1 MKEAIAAEILH
12 FAGRTSES
20 REQARI
26 ALERLEQ
33 MKSKAP
39 DDYRIYAPEAKM
51 LAILGDADGS
61 VAAVEKS
68 LQLNPADAV
77 ANMQIRYQLV
87 RGLAIAG
94 EKKRSIEMLDSLIPP
109 PTVISV
115 PYVEK
120 DPAFDGI
127 RDDPAFIAML
137 DRHRGDST

>member
-1 MKEAIAAEILH
+1 M
-12 FAGRTSES
+12 
-20 REQARI
+20 
-26 ALERLEQ
+26 
-33 MKSKAP
+33 
-39 DDYRIYAPEAKM
+39 
-51 LAILGDADGS
+51 
-61 VAAVEKS
+61 AAVEKS

-77 ANMQIRYQLV
+77 SNMQIRYQLV

-115 PYVEK
+115 RYVEI

-127 RDDPAFIAML
+127 RDDQAFIAML